1 MSRRPT
7 TSDLLVG
14 LIDARRSCVGGFPTC
29 GLLDLKSYSSVCG
42 PKAQATYLEHKM
54 REDLLSKRI
63 FLAGLCGLPWLW
75 IVHVLY
81 YYGRQREEEQQ
92 RQNLLGQPEQGE
104 KGAK

>member
-1 MSRRPT
+1 
-7 TSDLLVG
+7 
-14 LIDARRSCVGGFPTC
+14 
-29 GLLDLKSYSSVCG
+29 
-42 PKAQATYLEHKM
+42 M